1 MTEVNKHYEGQD
13 FAKAEPRYIEPA
25 MVLVPNVQGFDPE
38 TAKVQLISSDL
49 NIQIVEEEVASTMP
63 LGMIAYSE
71 PEFGNSVPRGSLI
84 KVYISGGG
92 QLVVPDV
99 TGFTLE
105 EAFSALEGAGLFPS
119 FPQPSQ
125 GFLLDECEPTLE
137 NELVHSTIP
146 AAGEAVIEAS
156 AVIVLPNRC
165 R

>member
-1 MTEVNKHYEGQD
+1 
-13 FAKAEPRYIEPA
+13 
-25 MVLVPNVQGFDPE
+25 
-38 TAKVQLISSDL
+38 
-49 NIQIVEEEVASTMP
+49 
-63 LGMIAYSE
+63 MIAYSE
-71 PEFGNSVPRGSLI
+71 PEFGNEVPRGSLI

>member
-1 MTEVNKHYEGQD
+1 
-13 FAKAEPRYIEPA
+13 
-25 MVLVPNVQGFDPE
+25 
-38 TAKVQLISSDL
+38 
-49 NIQIVEEEVASTMP
+49 MP